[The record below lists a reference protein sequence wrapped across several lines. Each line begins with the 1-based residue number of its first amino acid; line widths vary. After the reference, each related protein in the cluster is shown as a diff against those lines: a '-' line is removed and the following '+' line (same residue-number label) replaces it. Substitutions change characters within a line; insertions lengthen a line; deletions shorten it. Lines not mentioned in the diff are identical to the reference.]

1 MAMKTTAPFFRF
13 INTFLLIAGMA
24 IGAFASAATVTP
36 DVLVGDLATRILEA
50 AKADKAIQSG
60 DPRTVAALVNTTVI
74 PHMNMRRIT
83 ASAVG
88 RSWRDATPEQQRQ
101 LQAEFTALLVKT
113 YASALALAND
123 QKIVV
128 KPSRASATED
138 KLALFRTEI
147 RGRGEPI
154 QLDYRLENEGEQWR
168 IYDVAI
174 LGVWLTEIYRG
185 NFSREID
192 AGGID
197 GLIAKLAEKNRPAA
211 TK

>member
-1 MAMKTTAPFFRF
+1 MKTTVSLARLV
-13 INTFLLIAGMA
+13 NTFLLISGIAIAG
-24 IGAFASAATVTP
+24 FASAATVAP
-36 DVLVGDLATRILEA
+36 DVLVGELATGILEA
-50 AKADKAIQSG
+50 AKADKSIQAG
-60 DPRTVAALVNTTVI
+60 DPRTVAALVTSTVI

-101 LQAEFTALLVKT
+101 LQVEFTALLVKT
-113 YASALALAND
+113 YASALAMAND

-128 KPSRASATED
+128 KPLRANGSED
-138 KLALFRTEI
+138 KLALVRTEI

-154 QLDYRLENEGEQWR
+154 QLDYRLENEGEKWQ
-168 IYDVAI
+168 IYDVSI

-185 NFSREID
+185 SFAKEID

-211 TK
+211 SR